1 MMWFSLV
8 MIVFAIVLV
17 DVAAKVLNLVK
28 RLDQLLQ
35 ILIDERMDLKK
46 IREED

>member
-17 DVAAKVLNLVK
+17 DVAAKVLDLVN
-28 RLDQLLQ
+28 RFDQLLQ

>member
-1 MMWFSLV
+1 MMWFSLA
-8 MIVFAIVLV
+8 MIVFAIILV
-17 DVAAKVLNLVK
+17 DVAAKVFDLVD
-28 RLDQLLQ
+28 RFDQLLQ